1 MAERVMIAFPLHPV
15 FSPPLHGALGSAD
28 EFICIGLIALV
39 LVIATFV
46 VRGGEKKEEDPA
58 AQAESSPT
66 GEK

>member
-1 MAERVMIAFPLHPV
+1 MIAFPLHPV

-46 VRGGEKKEEDPA
+46 VRGGERKEEDNPA
-58 AQAESSPT
+58 PAESQHSA
-66 GEK
+66 EK